1 MDWLTS
7 FFLIRGFSYADA
19 SDYAFLIIFC
29 GSIIGLIII
38 IRLSIFFYKNPIE
51 WENIDWDFLV
61 SFLFIVGFIILV
73 IYVVLH
79 FIIKY
84 W

>member
-19 SDYAFLIIFC
+19 SDYAFLIILG

-38 IRLSIFFYKNPIE
+38 IRLSIFFYRNPIE

-73 IYVVLH
+73 IYVILH

>member
-19 SDYAFLIIFC
+19 SDYSFLIIFG

-51 WENIDWDFLV
+51 WENIDWDSFI

-73 IYVVLH
+73 IYVILH